1 MYYIYKIENLQ
12 NHKKYIGLTNNIAR
26 RRSRHFTDL
35 RGNRHDNSFLQKE
48 FNIYGQNN
56 FSFSIEY
63 SGDITYEE
71 ISEKEKEY
79 IKKYDSY
86 RNGYNQNE
94 GGNFG
99 PSNGGSHLTQSDIFN
114 ICSALEFC
122 SRPGG
127 VLSKM
132 FEVSLTTIS
141 RIKHKENHIQWI
153 EEYEKLPLKERKN
166 IYDIFCQ
173 SSNFY
178 DKKVH
183 QTILKNKRMLSKEQ
197 VFMILYNFEFPQITR
212 AEMAA
217 RVGVKSAYTLDCIK
231 KGITYKDYAL
241 EYNQLTNNEKQKI
254 VSLFSNK

>member
-35 RGNRHDNSFLQKE
+35 RGNRHDNNFLQKE
-48 FNIYGQNN
+48 FNIYGQDN
-56 FSFSIEY
+56 FSFSVEF
-63 SGDITYEE
+63 SGDISYEE

-86 RNGYNQNE
+86 KNGYNQNE

-153 EEYEKLPLKERKN
+153 EEYEKLSLKERKN

-183 QTILKNKRMLSKEQ
+183 QTILNNKRMLSKEQ

-217 RVGVKSAYTLDCIK
+217 RVGVKSTYTLDCIK

-241 EYNQLTNNEKQKI
+241 EYNQLTNDEKQKI